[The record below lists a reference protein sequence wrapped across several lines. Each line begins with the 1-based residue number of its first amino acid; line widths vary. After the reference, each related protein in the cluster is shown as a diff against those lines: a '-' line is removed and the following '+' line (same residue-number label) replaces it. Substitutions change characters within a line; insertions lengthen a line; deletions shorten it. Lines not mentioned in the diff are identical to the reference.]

1 MRFIS
6 TIYFAKTVFSVF
18 LFIWLIILVLIT
30 LNSVLSCVDKNGCLR
45 RYCYFD
51 KFNEEYTN
59 VLKSYQIKC
68 RNDGNLLAF
77 RYDYIK

>member
-30 LNSVLSCVDKNGCLR
+30 LNSVLSCVDKNGCLKINC
-45 RYCYFD
+45 RY
-51 KFNEEYTN
+51 KHFNDEYKK
-59 VLKSYQIKC
+59 VISSYQIKC
-68 RNDGNLLAF
+68 KNDGYLLAF
-77 RYDYIK
+77 RDDF